1 MIYTWAVDHD
11 KQVWNTYQIMICHV
25 TRIQGTIF
33 FLKSHVICL
42 PFVRLSSFPVSGYT
56 VLCVL
61 CTTKLW
67 CSYVMETK
75 EERLVVYLS
84 VCLSVSLSVN
94 LSTAV
99 YS

>member
-1 MIYTWAVDHD
+1 MPS
-11 KQVWNTYQIMICHV
+11 ICK
-25 TRIQGTIF
+25 TFIISS
-33 FLKSHVICL
+33 K
-42 PFVRLSSFPVSGYT
+42 RLYCS
-56 VLCVL
+56 LCIVYN
-61 CTTKLW
+61 KVV